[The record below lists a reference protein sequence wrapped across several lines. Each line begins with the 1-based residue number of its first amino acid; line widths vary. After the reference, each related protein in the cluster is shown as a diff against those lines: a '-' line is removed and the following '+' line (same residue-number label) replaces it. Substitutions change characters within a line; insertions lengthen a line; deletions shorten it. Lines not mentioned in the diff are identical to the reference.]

1 VEAGAVVVEEEA
13 VAGRKPRSPNKNK
26 MWHSE
31 ISPRKESPNLRKKT
45 RRKEDNRSSRKAE
58 DRNPNRKSLNRKN
71 LALLALAP
79 ARTGWEQTY
88 NLGPTEQGWVHRT
101 VTGKD

>member
-1 VEAGAVVVEEEA
+1 VEEA
-13 VAGRKPRSPNKNK
+13 TVMGAARWPRSPYRSKKRQSKSN
-26 MWHSE
+26 
-31 ISPRKESPNLRKKT
+31 PRKGNPNLRKKT
-45 RRKEDNRSSRKAE
+45 RRKEDNGSSRKAE
-58 DRNPNRKSLNRKN
+58 DRDPNRKNLNRKN

-79 ARTGWEQTY
+79 ALTGWEQTY